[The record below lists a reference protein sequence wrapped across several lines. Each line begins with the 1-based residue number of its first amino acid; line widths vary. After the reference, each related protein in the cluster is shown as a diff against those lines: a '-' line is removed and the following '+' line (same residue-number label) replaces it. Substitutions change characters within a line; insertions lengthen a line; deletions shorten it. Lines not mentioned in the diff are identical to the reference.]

1 MSQLKSLRSQLET
14 VNDQFFS
21 LLKKRKSLVHQIQSQ
36 KEIKSSYDL
45 NRELE
50 LFKSQESTLS
60 SLSQVELYIYSLI
73 IEEQAHSYNE
83 SYPRWSCKEHLT
95 TSVQANHLE
104 GTNPLLL
111 ALFDKK
117 SYSLLNIKSEFQIEI

>member
-50 LFKSQESTLS
+50 LFKSQENTLS
-60 SLSQVELYIYSLI
+60 GFSQVELYIYSLI

-83 SYPRWSCKEHLT
+83 SYPRWSFKEHLN
-95 TSVQANHLE
+95 TSDPKNHLD

>member
-1 MSQLKSLRSQLET
+1 MNKLQSLRSQLER

-21 LLKKRKSLVHQIQSQ
+21 LLKKRKSLVHQIQSE

-50 LFKSQESTLS
+50 LFKSQESILS
-60 SLSQVELYIYSLI
+60 GLSQVELYIYSLI
-73 IEEQAHSYNE
+73 IEEQAYSYNK
-83 SYPRWSCKEHLT
+83 SYPRWSFKEHLNN
-95 TSVQANHLE
+95 SDQEYYLD

-117 SYSLLNIKSEFQIEI
+117 SYSSLNIKSEFQIKI